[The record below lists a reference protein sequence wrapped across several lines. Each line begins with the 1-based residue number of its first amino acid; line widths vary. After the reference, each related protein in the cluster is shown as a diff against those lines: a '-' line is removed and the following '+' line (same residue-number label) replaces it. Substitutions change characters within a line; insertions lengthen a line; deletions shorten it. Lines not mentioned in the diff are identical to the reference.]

1 VSYIS
6 ISVASTK
13 ISSWRQLPSKLL
25 AISRGW
31 LESVM
36 TEFRELLRV
45 AFSGNDGPHN
55 QLSRHPTQIADH
67 IGQLDI
73 HLRQGFL
80 HALHTGRRS
89 RDVL

>member
-1 VSYIS
+1 
-6 ISVASTK
+6 
-13 ISSWRQLPSKLL
+13 
-25 AISRGW
+25 
-31 LESVM
+31 M

-55 QLSRHPTQIADH
+55 QLSCHPTEIADH

-80 HALHTGRRS
+80 HSLNAGRRPNH
-89 RDVL
+89 VLCPLPPVGAQDPNL